1 MRILFIGNPGN
12 TGFRFVRWLRER
24 NVEAVLAIP
33 SRLKGKRNLPEWEDV
48 QLESSYPRWIV
59 KFSDFFLP
67 YIYPG
72 FQLRKLAG
80 NFDMILTAGEYI
92 IPSLILNKP
101 VAILPVGG
109 DMTRLP
115 FGSKSLKQEI
125 HSLLFRKRIH
135 KVSNIITEQEDIVW
149 ASKLLGQGDKVI
161 RFPFLVDVDQLQENV
176 NHSLLNELKDRYNGL
191 DGIVFHPTRKNLD
204 PGRIDYKG
212 NDKLLRAFKQFR
224 ADYPEKQVFMVS
236 GLHGRHVARYR
247 EMVQELGIEKYVEF
261 IDHLSLPDLHAYMSL
276 DRVAVFDQ
284 FTHNL
289 NTLSGIQREALTF
302 GKPVVS
308 STDTNSREFIEAYGK
323 GCPLWTAFNEEE
335 IYHSMEQLFDKPAEE
350 WTQISN
356 SAFRWTEKYLHWE
369 NRIDEFIGILKRA
382 LES

>member
-12 TGFRFVRWLRER
+12 TGFRFVRWLRKR

-33 SRLKGKRNLPEWEDV
+33 SRLQGKRNLPECEDV
-48 QLESSYPRWIV
+48 YLENGYPRWIV
-59 KFSDFFLP
+59 KFSEFFFP

-80 NFDMILTAGEYI
+80 NFDLILTAGEHI
-92 IPSLILNKP
+92 LPSLTLDKP
-101 VAILPVGG
+101 VVILPVGG

-115 FGSKSLKQEI
+115 FGSKSLKQELY
-125 HSLLFRKRIH
+125 SWLFRKRIH
-135 KVSNIITEQEDIVW
+135 RVKCIITEQEDIVW

-161 RFPFLVDVDQLQENV
+161 RFPFLVDVYQLQENI
-176 NHSLLNELKDRYNGL
+176 NRSLLEKLKERYKGV

-212 NDKLLRAFKQFR
+212 NDKLLRAFKRFNE
-224 ADYPEKQVFMVS
+224 DYSEKQIIMVS
-236 GLHGRHVARYR
+236 GLHGRHVAQYK
-247 EMVQELGIEKYVEF
+247 EMVQGLGMEKYVEF
-261 IDHLSLPDLHAYMSL
+261 IDHLSLPDLHAYMTL
-276 DRVAVFDQ
+276 DRIAVFDQ

-302 GKPVVS
+302 GNPVVS
-308 STDTNSREFIEAYGK
+308 STGVNSTEFTEAYGE

-356 SAFRWTEKYLHWE
+356 SAIMWAEEYLHWE
-369 NRIDEFIGILKRA
+369 NRIDEFIDILKRA